1 MGVSFCLGAWSDFQV
16 GIQCYLE
23 GAPCLGLYIYAGAT
37 SFWNWR
43 VGVVRLAS
51 QLGFGNLGS
60 GRLPCGTRWIHTL
73 STAVA
78 FLVSTEDTRLDIRR
92 TVALVVFSL
101 LLLYTEKVWY
111 WVGGEG
117 GGEVVMCGPLTERIG
132 SNASDTWDGWLTL
145 DPR

>member
-1 MGVSFCLGAWSDFQV
+1 MFGSVHICGRNLFLE
-16 GIQCYLE
+16 LE
-23 GAPCLGLYIYAGAT
+23 GWRRAPGFSTWLRQFG
-37 SFWNWR
+37 FWTVALR
-43 VGVVRLAS
+43 D
-51 QLGFGNLGS
+51 
-60 GRLPCGTRWIHTL
+60 TL
-73 STAVA
+73 DTHSTAVA